1 MKKLMTLSV
10 LVGYLLVGTNVGSVE
25 AASKTT
31 KNNYK
36 VVNYKGQVTAKTIN
50 VRSRIGTKYKIVGKL
65 SKGKTVQV
73 TRKSTHWVY
82 ITSGKTKGWAMVKYI
97 KQTPTSTPTTKLTP
111 NPTTKPTTQISPSK
125 KQSNSNTNSSTL
137 SAFETKVVE
146 LTNVERSKA
155 GLKPFKISNELSK
168 VSRIKSQD
176 MTNKNYF
183 DHNSPTYGS
192 PFDMM
197 KKFGISYKTA
207 AENIAKGQK
216 TPEEVVKAWMNSA
229 GHRANILNSNL
240 DQIGVGFDS
249 RSNAWTQ
256 MFISQ

>member
-10 LVGYLLVGTNVGSVE
+10 LFGSLLLGTNAGAVD
-25 AASKTT
+25 AASKTKSKYT
-31 KNNYK
+31 N
-36 VVNYKGQVTAKTIN
+36 VNYKGQVTAKALK
-50 VRSRIGTKYKIVGKL
+50 VRSGIGTTYKTVGTL
-65 SKGKTVQV
+65 SKGKTVKV
-73 TRKSTHWVY
+73 TRKSTQWVY
-82 ITSGKTKGWAMVKYI
+82 ITSGKTKGWAMLKYI
-97 KQTPTSTPTTKLTP
+97 KQPSPSKL
-111 NPTTKPTTQISPSK
+111 TTKPTTKTVPTN
-125 KQSNSNTNSSTL
+125 KQSSSNTNSSTL

-155 GLKPFKISNELSK
+155 GLKPFKINNELSK

-176 MTNKNYF
+176 MTDKNYF

-197 KKFGISYKTA
+197 KTFGISYKTA

-216 TPEEVVKAWMNSA
+216 TPEEVVKAWMNSS
-229 GHRANILNSNL
+229 GHRANILNNNL
-240 DQIGVGFDS
+240 DQIGVGYDS

>member
-10 LVGYLLVGTNVGSVE
+10 LIGSFLFGSNVGAVD
-25 AASKTT
+25 AAST
-31 KNNYK
+31 KSNYT
-36 VVNYKGQVTAKTIN
+36 VVNFKGQVTAKTLN
-50 VRSRIGTKYKIVGKL
+50 VRSGIGIKYKVVGKL
-65 SKGKTVQV
+65 SKGKTVRV
-73 TRKSTHWVY
+73 NRKSTQWVY

-97 KQTPTSTPTTKLTP
+97 KQQSSSKSI
-111 NPTTKPTTQISPSK
+111 TKPTPQTVPTN
-125 KQSNSNTNSSTL
+125 KQSSSNTNSSTL
-137 SAFETKVVE
+137 SAFEAKVVE
-146 LTNVERSKA
+146 LTNAERSKA
-155 GLKPFKISNELSK
+155 GLKPFKINNELSK

-176 MTNKNYF
+176 MTDKNYF

-216 TPEEVVKAWMNSA
+216 TPEEVVKAWMNST
-229 GHRANILNSNL
+229 GHRANILNSKL